1 VTGPAASRPPLFG
14 RTAVVTGAS
23 RGIGLAVAEEL
34 QAAGAHVVRVARS
47 LTDAEAE
54 RRTDLRGDVT
64 DPAAV
69 ARVAQRVLDAR
80 GAPDVL
86 VNAAGVFLVAPLAET
101 SPEAF
106 GAQLAGNLVAPFLL
120 LRAFLPAMAARRSG
134 LIVTIGSVAD
144 HQAFTGN
151 AAYGAAKS
159 GLRGLH
165 EVLLRELHGTGVRA
179 TLLSPGPVDTAI
191 WDPIDPDSRQGFTK
205 RALMLKAED
214 VAEAVL
220 FVATR
225 RDGVAVPELHI
236 VPEPWAPRP

>member
-1 VTGPAASRPPLFG
+1 VTAPPPPLFG
-14 RTAVVTGAS
+14 RTAVVTGGS
-23 RGIGLAVAEEL
+23 RGIGLAVADEL

-47 LTDAEAE
+47 LIDAEAD
-54 RRTDLRGDVT
+54 RRTDLQCDVS
-64 DPAAV
+64 DAAAV
-69 ARVAQRVLDAR
+69 VRVARRVLDAR
-80 GAPDVL
+80 GAPDIL

-120 LRAFLPAMAARRSG
+120 LRAFLPAMVARHGG

-151 AAYGAAKS
+151 AAYGAAKA

-179 TLLSPGPVDTAI
+179 TLVSPGPVDTAI
-191 WDPIDPDSRQGFTK
+191 WDPVDPDARQGFTK
-205 RALMLKAED
+205 RAQMLKADD

-225 RDGVAVPELHI
+225 RSGVAIPELRI
-236 VPEPWAPRP
+236 VPESWAPRT